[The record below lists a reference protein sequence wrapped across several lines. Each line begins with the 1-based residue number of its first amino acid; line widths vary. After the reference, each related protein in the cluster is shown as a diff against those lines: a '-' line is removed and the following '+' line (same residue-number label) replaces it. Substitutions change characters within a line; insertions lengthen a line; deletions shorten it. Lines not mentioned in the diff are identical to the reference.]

1 MEIWEVV
8 DGGSRVILQRK
19 TPKSK
24 RGPSIVWYLIFVFV
38 TFVCFDS
45 SCCPH
50 SILQFQYFRSVYFPP
65 ESPSLQNLLRLMFCA
80 SKIPGSHSLP
90 SRFLW
95 QLFSI
100 TSAAALSTACT
111 ESFMG
116 LLIKGDLRRDSPVL
130 LTCYPGLHEIFTE
143 WPYCIWMHLD
153 VHWKDGRSCR
163 SWMTLF
169 PQLLCGFAIIIA

>member
-1 MEIWEVV
+1 MEHQEWSFKGRPQKAKE
-8 DGGSRVILQRK
+8 D
-19 TPKSK
+19 K